1 MESIGERLY
10 HLRNDNN
17 KSKEELAVYLDIT
30 VRSYARYES
39 GDRVPD
45 LQTLIALSK
54 YYSVP
59 LDFFVVDNGSQKNI
73 VKRELLLCFKDITD
87 KGYNGKLAHGLIREV
102 LNNLPYHQ
110 RVTVPGSENIKFIT
124 KDSVR
129 QLLMEMLA
137 DLG

>member
-1 MESIGERLY
+1 MNSIAECLY

-73 VKRELLLCFKDITD
+73 VKREEVFCYKDITD

-110 RVTVPGSENIKFIT
+110 RVTVPGSENIKFVT